1 MFPHCTRARKMMH
14 ESLYLVYIMFA
25 LVFLNTQ
32 VLFAPLVIRWKIE
45 ELMYREHK
53 AYYVVADVC
62 KAIVLTASVLT
73 PSWNTCLV
81 ALVRA
86 YAYNE
91 NVNDVWEQYNGT
103 IRLFVILYC
112 ATDLCQFLFVKM
124 QRSTF
129 LHHLATS
136 AIGAVVCLPP
146 THLPLTGFFMQIVIL
161 YGLFSSYAGSVNLYK
176 ALRVVFPYNRA
187 MHALRLVAAVSYGL
201 SLWLNWGVQLLMLFQ
216 DRTTHVLLRLAYFL
230 FVCKVFVLDD
240 VKLFLFLSR
249 TPTVQQTCCT

>member
-1 MFPHCTRARKMMH
+1 MQ
-14 ESLYLVYIMFA
+14 ESLYLVFIIFA

-32 VLFAPLVIRWKIE
+32 VLFAPLVIRWKLE

-73 PSWNTCLV
+73 PAWNTCMM
-81 ALVRA
+81 ALMRA
-86 YAYNE
+86 YADNG
-91 NVNDVWEQYNGT
+91 NVDAVWEQYNGT

-112 ATDLCQFLFVKM
+112 ATDVCQFLFVKM

-146 THLPLTGFFMQIVIL
+146 THLPITGFFMQIVIL

-187 MHALRLVAAVSYGL
+187 MHALRLVAAVSYGFSL
-201 SLWLNWGVQLLMLFQ
+201 SLNWGVQLLMLYHDQ
-216 DRTTHVLLRLAYFL
+216 RSHVFLRLLYFL

-240 VKLFLFLSR
+240 VKLFLFLCR
-249 TPTVQQTCCT
+249 TPTLQQSCCT